1 MAHALRGAEIGVAPG
16 PGEVVNRH
24 STSGAPDPALQAR
37 GRATCIAGAGALSTN
52 CELVVVAKTNDVLGI
67 VRSARLEAKPSDNCS
82 EHCFG

>member
-1 MAHALRGAEIGVAPG
+1 MTHALRGAEIGVLAG
-16 PGEVVNRH
+16 PGEVGGRH

-37 GRATCIAGAGALSTN
+37 GRATRIAGTFTN
-52 CELVVVAKTNDVLGI
+52 CELMDVAKTNDVLGI